1 MKIVLF
7 AFLLLQ
13 LSAAHTQNLLANGG
27 FEDENTC
34 TEYHVTCA
42 PEAWICT
49 SPSFL
54 FYFKDPNLAHSGGH
68 VMGILAG
75 HSKSYFKR
83 TFIRSRLVCSL
94 RKGHQYRLSFFVRS
108 RYNILDSAGVYFT
121 SYDFLF
127 EKNVFHT
134 IIPTVYLADA
144 SAKPAGTDTGW
155 QQVAINYTA
164 TGEENFLSIGY
175 FAKND
180 LKGNTGIYR
189 ENNFLFLLDD
199 LAMVPLDP
207 HEQICQDWKTNTDSI
222 YAQNERHEYLD
233 MMIRLYRHAPPQIS
247 PFTATIIPVI
257 PAVPI
262 WPVVDTL
269 IIPDIL
275 FATGSAVLK
284 KGSHPLLD
292 SFCMAMNKKN
302 FDSLLV
308 EGHTD
313 SVGTLVYNM
322 KLSADRAQA
331 VAGYI
336 KQKIAI
342 NDGKL
347 LIRHYAYFKPVAL
360 NNTPENR
367 QKNRRVELL
376 VYRHQ

>member
-1 MKIVLF
+1 MKIVLLV
-7 AFLLLQ
+7 FLLLQ
-13 LSAAHTQNLLANGG
+13 LSTAHTQNLLANGG
-27 FEDENTC
+27 FEDENIC
-34 TEYHVTCA
+34 TEYHVNCA

-54 FYFKDPNLAHSGGH
+54 FYFKDPKLAHSGGH
-68 VMGILAG
+68 AMGILAG

-94 RKGHQYRLSFFVRS
+94 RKDHQYRLSFFVRS
-108 RYNILDSAGVYFT
+108 RHNILDSAGVYFT
-121 SYDFLF
+121 NYDFLF

-134 IIPTVYLADA
+134 IIPSAYLADA
-144 SAKPAGTDTGW
+144 SARPASADTGW
-155 QQVAINYTA
+155 QQVVINYTA

-180 LKGNTGIYR
+180 LRGNTGIYR

-199 LAMVPLDP
+199 LAMVPFDP
-207 HEQICQDWKTNTDSI
+207 NEQLCQDWKTNTDSI

-233 MMIRLYRHAPPQIS
+233 LIIRLYRYDPPHIT
-247 PFTATIIPVI
+247 PFTATVI
-257 PAVPI
+257 PAIPAVSTLPM
-262 WPVVDTL
+262 VDTL

-284 KGSHPLLD
+284 KDSHPLLD
-292 SFCMAMNKKN
+292 SFCIAINKKS

-313 SVGTLVYNM
+313 SVGTLDYNM

-331 VAGYI
+331 VASYI
-336 KQKIAI
+336 KQKIEI

-360 NNTPENR
+360 NNTPGGR
-367 QKNRRVELL
+367 RRNRRVELL

>member
-1 MKIVLF
+1 
-7 AFLLLQ
+7 
-13 LSAAHTQNLLANGG
+13 
-27 FEDENTC
+27 
-34 TEYHVTCA
+34 
-42 PEAWICT
+42 
-49 SPSFL
+49 
-54 FYFKDPNLAHSGGH
+54 
-68 VMGILAG
+68 MGILAG

-94 RKGHQYRLSFFVRS
+94 RKGHQYRLSFFIRS
-108 RYNILDSAGVYFT
+108 RYNILDSAGIYFT

-134 IIPTVYLADA
+134 IVPTVYLADA
-144 SAKPAGTDTGW
+144 SAKPAGADTGW

-199 LAMVPLDP
+199 LAMIPLDP

-233 MMIRLYRHAPPQIS
+233 MMIRLYRHTPPHIS

-262 WPVVDTL
+262 LPVVDTL

-284 KGSHPLLD
+284 KDSHPLLD
-292 SFCMAMNKKN
+292 SFCMAMNKKS

-313 SVGTLVYNM
+313 SVGTFVYNM

-367 QKNRRVELL
+367 RKNRRVELL